1 MVKNHIGTGSELYAR
16 AVVAHND
23 SRQRSRPRT
32 RISTHSRSKTC
43 GKRVLLVAM
52 VLVMSLTSYTQSY
65 ASSLDAGGDIKRRAS
80 PPTPEQWRS
89 AVLASLMEGGPA
101 MQHAAEYIIANDVQI
116 KFRNLGEGAMW
127 WLDGNIYMNAERY
140 PPQTRPDHPG
150 ILALIVHEAKHLE
163 QGPLV
168 ALSVYGELEAWQIQY
183 QVFKELIG
191 TPPGTYE
198 KRMAWDELSQIP
210 LSYSRDDL
218 STARRLIQFIGGA
231 NYPIDRLP
239 LLPLSAEIAR
249 SPE

>member
-1 MVKNHIGTGSELYAR
+1 MVKNHNGTGSEPHTRPVA
-16 AVVAHND
+16 AHND
-23 SRQRSRPRT
+23 SRRRSRPCA
-32 RISTHSRSKTC
+32 RIGTYSRSKTF
-43 GKRVLLVAM
+43 GKSVLLVAV
-52 VLVMSLTSYTQSY
+52 VLVMSFASYTQSY
-65 ASSLDAGGDIKRRAS
+65 ASSLDAGGDIERRES
-80 PPTPEQWRS
+80 PPTSEEWRS
-89 AVLASLMEGGPA
+89 AVLASLREGGSA

-116 KFRNLGEGAMW
+116 RFRSLGEGAMW

-183 QVFKELIG
+183 HVFKELIG

-218 STARRLIQFIGGA
+218 NRARRLIQFIGGA